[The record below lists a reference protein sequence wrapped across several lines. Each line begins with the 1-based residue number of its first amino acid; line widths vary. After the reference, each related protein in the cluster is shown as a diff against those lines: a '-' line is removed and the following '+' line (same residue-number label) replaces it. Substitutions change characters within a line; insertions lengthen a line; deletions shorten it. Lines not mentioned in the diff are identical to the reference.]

1 MLESTQITENFSV
14 KSTIVEI
21 IENFSKGFDTK
32 IAIGTVTISPKLIKM
47 ASEFLA
53 PFLLIPFLLI
63 LKRI

>member
-53 PFLLIPFLLI
+53 PFHKF
-63 LKRI
+63 